1 MKPQAVGLW
10 AAAGFYRAA
19 RQAGLAH
26 GAGAFRAFAGDAL
39 LGLGVVFAGLLV
51 WSPRLGVETA
61 KETILARRAR
71 RRQISDIGRQHGAVW
86 ARHARRSPGIWAR
99 YSARRQ

>member
-1 MKPQAVGLW
+1 
-10 AAAGFYRAA
+10 
-19 RQAGLAH
+19 
-26 GAGAFRAFAGDAL
+26 
-39 LGLGVVFAGLLV
+39 VFAGLLV

-71 RRQISDIGRQHGAVW
+71 RRQIAETGRLHGAVW

>member
-10 AAAGFYRAA
+10 AAAGLFRAA
-19 RQAGLAH
+19 GSTGLVR
-26 GAGAFRAFAGDAL
+26 GARAFRAVAGDAII
-39 LGLGVVFAGLLV
+39 GLAVIFAGLLV

-61 KETILARRAR
+61 KETILARHAR
-71 RRQISDIGRQHGAVW
+71 RRQIAETGRLHGAVW
-86 ARHARRSPGIWAR
+86 AGHARRSPGVWAR